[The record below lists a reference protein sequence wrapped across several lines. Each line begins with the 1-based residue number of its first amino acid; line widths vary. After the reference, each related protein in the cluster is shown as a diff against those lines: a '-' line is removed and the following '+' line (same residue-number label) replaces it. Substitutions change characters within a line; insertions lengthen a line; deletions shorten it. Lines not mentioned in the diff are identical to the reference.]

1 MHNPHVP
8 AKGCHG
14 EMVIKTCGFSADI
27 KEMKRNHRLVL
38 AVLCLVLLLAAPAYG
53 WSGRVYGV
61 TDGDTISVLQ
71 DGRAVKIRL
80 YGIDCPEKHQAFGM
94 RARQFT
100 SSLAFGKE
108 VEVRPVDRDRYG
120 RRIAWVYVG
129 PRCLNEELLRAGFAW
144 HFKRYSRDSHLAE
157 LELQARTA
165 RNGLWHDPEPTPPWE
180 FRKTRNAKRP
190 AIQTAA
196 VSR

>member
-1 MHNPHVP
+1 
-8 AKGCHG
+8 
-14 EMVIKTCGFSADI
+14 
-27 KEMKRNHRLVL
+27 MKRLQWATL
-38 AVLCLVLLLAAPAYG
+38 PVLCIALLLSAPAYG
-53 WSGRVYGV
+53 WSGRVCGV

-108 VEVRPVDRDRYG
+108 VEVRPVERDRYG
-120 RRIAWVYVG
+120 RLIAWVYVG

-165 RNGLWHDPEPTPPWE
+165 HSGLWRDSEPTPPWE
-180 FRKTRNAKRP
+180 FRKTRNGKRP
-190 AIQTAA
+190 AIHTAA
-196 VSR
+196 ASR

>member
-1 MHNPHVP
+1 VVQ
-8 AKGCHG
+8 AALACGYTI
-14 EMVIKTCGFSADI
+14 IKTCRFSADNLG
-27 KEMKRNHRLVL
+27 MKRLQWATL
-38 AVLCLVLLLAAPAYG
+38 PVLCIALLLSAPAYG
-53 WSGRVYGV
+53 WSGRVCGV

-71 DGRAVKIRL
+71 DGRAVKLRL

-120 RRIAWVYVG
+120 RLIAWVYVG

-165 RNGLWHDPEPTPPWE
+165 RSGLWRDPEPTPPWE
-180 FRKTRNAKRP
+180 FRKTRNGKRP
-190 AIQTAA
+190 AIHTAA
-196 VSR
+196 ASR